1 MAQRPDSGGQQ
12 VQPVPGDY
20 GSLCPYVA
28 VRNAA
33 AFLEFLHEAFDAVER
48 GRIVLEDGTI
58 GHAEV
63 WLGNRVVQMFDAR
76 PGWPDTPAFLS
87 LYVEDCDAVHAQALA
102 AGATE
107 ITPLF
112 TNAWGDRMSRVR
124 DPFGNIW
131 WIQSHVED
139 VDDAEMMRRMGDPAY
154 MDGTRRAQLTLD
166 EELRRRVQGG
176 PVERS

>member
-1 MAQRPDSGGQQ
+1 MSYQPASGASP
-12 VQPVPGDY
+12 VQPIPADY

-33 AFLEFLHEAFDAVER
+33 AFLDFLHEAFGAVER
-48 GRIVLEDGTI
+48 GRVVLEDGSI

-63 WLGNRVVQMFDAR
+63 WIGNRVVQMFDAR

-102 AGATE
+102 AGASEVTA
-107 ITPLF
+107 LF
-112 TNAWGDRMSRVR
+112 TNAWGDRMGRVR

-131 WIQSHVED
+131 WIQTHVED
-139 VDDAEMMRRMGDPAY
+139 VDETEMIRRMGDAVY
-154 MDGTRRAQLTLD
+154 MEGTQRAQQTLD
-166 EELRRRVQGG
+166 DEMRRRGR
-176 PVERS
+176 ER

>member
-1 MAQRPDSGGQQ
+1 MSQRPDSGTKQA
-12 VQPVPGDY
+12 QPVPLDY

-33 AFLEFLHEAFDAVER
+33 AFLDFLREAFGAIER
-48 GRIVLEDGTI
+48 GRVTLEDGTI

-63 WLGNRVVQMFDAR
+63 WIGNRVVQMFDAS
-76 PGWPDTPAFLS
+76 PDWPDTPAFLS

-107 ITPLF
+107 VTALF
-112 TNAWGDRMSRVR
+112 TNAWGDRMGRVR

-131 WIQSHVED
+131 WIQTHVED
-139 VDDAEMMRRMGDPAY
+139 VDEAEMIRRMSDAAY
-154 MDGTRRAQLTLD
+154 MEGTLKAQQTLD
-166 EELRRRVQGG
+166 DELRHRGEDG
-176 PVERS
+176 KTPV

>member
-1 MAQRPDSGGQQ
+1 MNHQPASGASS
-12 VQPVPGDY
+12 VQSIPADY
-20 GSLCPYVA
+20 GSLCPYVS

-33 AFLEFLHEAFDAVER
+33 AFLDFLHEAFAAVER
-48 GRIVLEDGTI
+48 GRVVLEDGTI

-63 WLGNRVVQMFDAR
+63 WIGNRVVQMFDAR
-76 PGWPDTPAFLS
+76 PGWPDTPALLS

-112 TNAWGDRMSRVR
+112 TNAWGDRMGRVR

-131 WIQSHVED
+131 WIQTHVED
-139 VDDAEMMRRMGDPAY
+139 VDETEMIRRMSDAAYMEGTQRAQQALDDEMRRRGNSGAS
-154 MDGTRRAQLTLD
+154 AH
-166 EELRRRVQGG
+166 
-176 PVERS
+176 